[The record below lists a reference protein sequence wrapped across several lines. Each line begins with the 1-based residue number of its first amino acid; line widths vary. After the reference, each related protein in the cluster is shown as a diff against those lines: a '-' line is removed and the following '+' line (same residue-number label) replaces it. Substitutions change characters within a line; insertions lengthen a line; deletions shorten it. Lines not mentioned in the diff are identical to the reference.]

1 MLLALLIAAAGIN
14 PAPLVDGVG
23 GTPYPLALPRGCRD
37 RLCARGTDDM
47 VPAFFEFAPL
57 GGTGMGTACGACNN
71 IIKYPQD
78 LDQSSVW
85 LLENSVV
92 AVPTIT
98 ANAHTAPDG
107 TLTAERVQIP
117 ATTAGQFSATF
128 QQPNINFGATSASIY
143 VFGNGASDTTDLC
156 QWNGSGHTC
165 VACAYTNGVWSLCT
179 NLNVNGGAAP
189 TFTIGNVT
197 GLNGGINRNA
207 ADIFVWGGQWNS
219 GATVNAYTPAPAG
232 RKAEALTFTRA
243 SSATCLKTVGLAPQ
257 LIANG
262 DMVTCSTGQVRVMPG
277 TDGTSY
283 NGVLDEVARTNLVI
297 QSQSFDNVAWTKGQV
312 GAPVAPTVTADF
324 AVAPDGTTTAERV
337 QFAACP
343 AVDSS
348 SYIFQIG
355 LGSTA
360 QYAGSVWCRGNGSNQ
375 TISACVQGAGG
386 GSACSAVT
394 CPSAGWTVISR
405 IASITTTGGPVF
417 GCNNLS
423 AYTGSSNTG
432 AADVLLWGGQ
442 FELGAYP
449 SSYIATTTAS
459 AARVADLA
467 DVAIT
472 LPALTQLCVGDTI
485 ITPSDIS
492 VSQAVL
498 TGTLGD
504 GALGGAAGSTNYFT
518 SQYSG
523 GTALA
528 VTSGAGL
535 PTSASFGSALTGAH
549 RYTVFHTGSLLSGCV
564 DGICAAGTAGVFSN
578 PTFTRFRLG
587 MFAVTSNNMGGIT
600 KLVTI
605 DPTFSRCR

>member
-37 RLCARGTDDM
+37 RLCARGSDDM
-47 VPAFFEFAPL
+47 APAFFEFAPL
-57 GGTGMGTACGACNN
+57 GGTGMGTACGACANALA
-71 IIKYPQD
+71 YPQD
-78 LDQSSVW
+78 FDNAAWGKSGSG
-85 LLENSVV
+85 
-92 AVPTIT
+92 AAAPTVT
-98 ANAHTAPDG
+98 ANAAVAPDG
-107 TLTAERVQIP
+107 SLTAERVQFP
-117 ATTAGQFSATF
+117 PTTGAQFTLVSQTGFTSATYSGSVYVKGNGTSGTIDVLMGPTAVCASCSYTASAWTLCTF
-128 QQPNINFGATSASIY
+128 NNNATRTTLNFGNDSTDCHAGGSLGAAD
-143 VFGNGASDTTDLC
+143 VFLWGA
-156 QWNGSGHTC
+156 QWN
-165 VACAYTNGVWSLCT
+165 V
-179 NLNVNGGAAP
+179 
-189 TFTIGNVT
+189 
-197 GLNGGINRNA
+197 
-207 ADIFVWGGQWNS
+207 
-219 GATVNAYTPAPAG
+219 GATVNAYMPAPSG
-232 RKAEALTFTRA
+232 QKAEALTFTRA

-262 DMVTCSTGQVRVMPG
+262 DMVTCQQGQVRVMPG

-297 QSQSFDNVAWTKGQV
+297 QSQAFDNVAWTKGQV

-360 QYAGSVWCRGNGSNQ
+360 QYAGSVWCKGNGSNQ

-564 DGICAAGTAGVFSN
+564 DGVCAAGTAGAFSN